1 MKYAR
6 ARMIG
11 CLLVGL
17 TVRWAIAGC
26 PSADV
31 TGDCRVDLDD
41 FAVITSGWLTEYDA
55 NDLTV
60 LGSQWL
66 DDGAF
71 ITTWDTTLGVGTK
84 VPLAL
89 AGTVDAVIDWGD
101 GTVENVTGP
110 RTTRARL
117 RCAWHLHHRRDRDG
131 HGVQQLCQRWSDS
144 RMSEAGER

>member
-31 TGDCRVDLDD
+31 TSDCKVDLDD
-41 FAVITSGWLTEYDA
+41 FAVITSGWLAGYDA
-55 NDLTV
+55 DDLAA

-71 ITTWDTTLGVGTK
+71 ITTWDTTLGGGTK

-89 AGTVDAVIDWGD
+89 AGTVDAVIDWGM
-101 GTVENVTGP
+101 
-110 RTTRARL
+110 ARL
-117 RCAWHLHHRRDRDG
+117 K
-131 HGVQQLCQRWSDS
+131 
-144 RMSEAGER
+144 MSPGPDHTCTIMVCMASTPLP